1 MGKTPPRPVL
11 AIYGTKNFEMKKNGI
26 VYAAVGNKFLQE
38 AILSATSLKKYEPN
52 VHLSI
57 FTNEKFTNTT
67 FDKIIPIIDPDNWR
81 NGKLYA
87 FKHTPYEKTIFL
99 DTDTLICDRF
109 SEIFILLEKYDMAAC
124 MSGIYGQYIFDVPE
138 LDQLRDSF
146 PEIISGFVA
155 FKQSTNWDKFLED
168 WINTY
173 RSQKKQREIQGRLK
187 TADQP
192 SFRLA
197 LYRSRLRYHILPPTY
212 NTCFFGGHLSG
223 KVKILHGRFWNM
235 NLAKKI
241 LNSTT
246 EPRTYNVFNENI
258 SLIEHKEKSYGYN
271 KMKVLQY
278 FNLLKHEGI
287 RAFIS
292 AIINMMKNKI

>member
-1 MGKTPPRPVL
+1 
-11 AIYGTKNFEMKKNGI
+11 MKKDGI

-52 VHLSI
+52 VHLTI

-67 FDKIIPIIDPDNWR
+67 FDKIIPIIDPENWR

-87 FKHTPYEKTIFL
+87 FKHSPYEKTIFL
-99 DTDTLICDRF
+99 DTDTYICDRF
-109 SEIFILLEKYDMAAC
+109 SEIFILLNKYDMAA
-124 MSGIYGQYIFDVPE
+124 SLSEIYGEYIFDIPE
-138 LDQLRDSF
+138 LDQLKDSF
-146 PEIISGFVA
+146 PEINSGFVA
-155 FKQSTNWDKFLED
+155 FKQSRNWESFLND
-168 WINTY
+168 WIDTY
-173 RSQKKQREIQGRLK
+173 RSQKKQREIQGKLK

-197 LYRSRLRYHILPPTY
+197 LYRSKLRYHILPPTY
-212 NTCFFGGHLSG
+212 NTRFSGGHLSG

-246 EPRTYNVFNENI
+246 GSRTYNVSNENI

-287 RAFIS
+287 GAFIS
-292 AIINMMKNKI
+292 AIINMIKNKI